1 MATLPYWN
9 SNEVIISDNLNRM
22 VRAILEGAPSDIKV
36 SNLTKNDLNQ
46 IVDYLSSLHTTAK
59 TNLNSTTS
67 TSALDTAYTNMTNLV
82 SNKTG
87 FYAND
92 DTVDLYST
100 GIRSSIITFL
110 QAYDTMMSNDRLNN
124 KNTDTTL
131 GRCIDSEAQDRE
143 NADIAINNIIS
154 NIQANGGGRNLLC
167 NSIGKFQPN
176 LSKID
181 NWLSYTDST
190 VYMTQGQQYTVHAT
204 ASDGL
209 VWSGTHDNSKESN
222 NVVLWLTDNAK
233 VSQIISDTNTGV
245 RTTFT
250 WSQPSGIYHL
260 RVNTYKS
267 DNSGY
272 VDKVMLEKGTIAHD
286 WSPAPEDVNTTNLAK
301 SDLQKILN
309 CVTDVFQIDMQ
320 RSLNATSKYNYFNDR
335 SFYLYNYSFSGASAE
350 YYPYQSETGTSATLS
365 PIPVDRGS
373 LGHGIQISFD
383 LVASASGGSFVPV
396 LNGYPVSD
404 LGLSPTPIKSG
415 TNSYSFFVE
424 FPADTDSSKN
434 VGFGLKISD
443 YTGTLKIANL
453 EININ
458 DSFKAT
464 QSAYSTLKSKIDSA
478 VSSMSD
484 TDTVNL
490 FKSGIFDDLSN
501 YFVSRDT
508 MNHLIETNLTSSISK
523 TASDIS
529 ETNTLIS
536 KYASSTMVLSPSK
549 VKGANV
555 SAFGTMDYGEIQTE
569 ANSLNLNTITV
580 SLLVRAKSVTDSNPY
595 CTDDDWAKMKKD
607 CEALIARGYKVLIQ
621 PYPYIDGGKYAETV
635 WNPDNVTTFFQTYT
649 AIIEKMATYAQSVGA
664 YGIYVGTNLS
674 LIESNVSQMST
685 LIQDAKKIFS
695 SGLIFYR
702 TNWWA
707 TATWSQSTIDAYN
720 TKLNYAFWKYVDV
733 IAIAS
738 YFEITDELNPS
749 SETLQR
755 ELSSTELYAR
765 KQDIVTEIKN
775 FHTKW
780 GKPIYFGEL
789 GIPPYSNSASKPYA
803 TQMDTTATYNE
814 AVQANW
820 FDAWYTVFSQFDW
833 WLGYSIFT
841 IADST
846 SPYNPYGKQAS
857 SVIRMQTFGGERMP
871 KTSISVS
878 EPSVPNTNDIWLVDD
893 GNKNITA
900 IKKWNGTSW
909 DKYELKLS

>member
-1 MATLPYWN
+1 MEKDINLKVKAQGPVGPMGPQGERGPQGPVGPKGDKGDTGTF
-9 SNEVIISDNLNRM
+9 DNASLTT
-22 VRAILEGAPSDIKV
+22 VPAFV
-36 SNLTKNDLNQ
+36 S
-46 IVDYLSSLHTTAK
+46 
-59 TNLNSTTS
+59 LNSKVGT
-67 TSALDTAYTNMTNLV
+67 
-82 SNKTG
+82 
-87 FYAND
+87 
-92 DTVDLYST
+92 
-100 GIRSSIITFL
+100 
-110 QAYDTMMSNDRLNN
+110 
-124 KNTDTTL
+124 
-131 GRCIDSEAQDRE
+131 
-143 NADIAINNIIS
+143 
-154 NIQANGGGRNLLC
+154 IQTNGGGRNLLRYST
-167 NSIGKFQPN
+167 NKGNKFQPN
-176 LSKID
+176 VSKID
-181 NWLSYTDST
+181 NYI
-190 VYMTQGQQYTVHAT
+190 VYDTSNAYMEQGKQYTVHAD

-209 VWSGTHDNSKESN
+209 VWSSTHNPSVESS
-222 NVVLWLTDNAK
+222 NVVLWLTDKQA
-233 VSQIISDTNTGV
+233 VTQIISDANTGTG
-245 RTTFT
+245 TTFT
-250 WSQPSGIYHL
+250 WNYPSGTYYL
-260 RVNTYKS
+260 RVNTYKA

-272 VDKVMLEKGTIAHD
+272 VKRIMLEKGIVAHD
-286 WSPAPEDVNTTNLAK
+286 WQPAPEDTNITKLAK
-301 SDLQKILN
+301 SDLQNILN
-309 CVTDVFQIDMQ
+309 CVTDIFQIDMK
-320 RSLNATSKYNYFNDR
+320 RSLNAMSHYNYFNGR
-335 SFYLYNYSFSGASAE
+335 SFYLYNYPFKGASTE
-350 YYPYQSETGTSATLS
+350 YYPYQSVTGTSATLS

-373 LGHGIQISFD
+373 LGHGVQISFD
-383 LVASASGGSFVPV
+383 LVASASGGTFVPV

-404 LGLSPTPIKSG
+404 LGLSPTSIKSG
-415 TNSYSFFVE
+415 TNSYSFFTK

-434 VGFGLKISD
+434 VGFGLKVSD
-443 YTGTLKIANL
+443 YTGTLKISNL

-458 DSFKAT
+458 DSFTAT
-464 QSAYSTLKSKIDSA
+464 QSAYSILKSKINSA

-490 FKSGIFDDLSN
+490 FGSGIFDALSD

-508 MNHLIETNLTSSISK
+508 MNNLIETNLTSSISK
-523 TASDIS
+523 TSSGIA

-536 KYASSTMVLSPSK
+536 KIASSTMVLSPSK
-549 VKGANV
+549 IKGANV

-580 SLLVRAKSVTDSNPY
+580 SLLVKAKSVTDSNPY
-595 CTDDDWAKMKKD
+595 CTDDDWAKMEKD
-607 CEALIARGYKVLIQ
+607 CETLIARGYKVLIQ
-621 PYPYIDGGKYAETV
+621 PYPYIDGGKYAETE
-635 WNPDNVTTFFQTYT
+635 WKPDNVTTFFSTYT
-649 AIIEKMATYAQSVGA
+649 AIIEKMATYAQKVGA
-664 YGIYVGTNLS
+664 YGIYVGTNLTQ
-674 LIESNVSQMST
+674 IEPNVSQMST
-685 LIQDAKKIFS
+685 LIQDAKRIFT

-720 TKLNYAFWKYVDV
+720 TRLNYAFWKYVDV
-733 IAIAS
+733 IAVAA

-780 GKPIYFGEL
+780 NKPIYFGEL
-789 GIPPYSNSASKPYA
+789 GIPPYSNAPLKPYA

-857 SVIRMQTFGGERMP
+857 SVIRMQTFGGESKP

-909 DKYELKLS
+909 DRYELKLS